1 MSKMY
6 LRSIRLEQFLQYQS
20 EAMINDL
27 DEGLCVI
34 AGSNEA
40 GKSTLLK
47 AIRACLFDRYKS
59 ATARRFRPYNAD
71 VSPKVAMTFSVNDV
85 EYSLTKTF
93 STKKEGEAVLEF
105 TGENGKERK
114 EGDEAEEYL
123 ASLLNFV
130 IPSGASKQEQQ
141 GLAGLL
147 WVDQAKAFEAV
158 DLTDSSRRRVQSVFE
173 HEMRD
178 LLGGESGD
186 AIHQTITGKWGEYF
200 GKNGPIGS
208 YRKLS
213 EKLAGLSSGVEEKK
227 AALREYEDKVD
238 QLESRQ
244 QNLQTYVD
252 DNALAMSKQRLE
264 KSRKA
269 VQQIEGL
276 RQAVS
281 EAKALAELN
290 ESKLRLTE
298 GAYTARNRIIEDLR
312 RAEQEG
318 RGLDQRSA
326 DIALKLKS
334 AEEVSST
341 ESKLLSSLKQA
352 QAEKDGLFIL
362 AAQLDELAEL
372 AGELS
377 VWSKRLEDVNRIDQQ
392 RREAV
397 ANRDSISLAENDLKE
412 LRIIQYQA
420 DMARAKMESAA
431 TGVTYRLNSGIAAR
445 LGEESIL
452 ADGSALLSE
461 PTSLVIDNVGT
472 FMITPGGE
480 ELELHRAA
488 LLDNRNKLERK
499 LAEHGLDTIELA
511 EAKWQDKKN
520 FAAMAELHQAT
531 LDGMAPSGMSAIDDQ
546 VITLRAKIA
555 DLQTKLGDTQSLDL
569 DLDALASEISELKE
583 KILAQEDTVRS
594 CTELV
599 NQLREEA
606 SASKALKAENLRQ
619 LESSRGKLEQAR
631 AEMSD
636 DELLNAYTLSKSAL
650 DQVAAQLNEA
660 SAALDAANPEI
671 LESELE
677 RAERFARDIEREIE
691 DLNQLIR
698 DLKIELSALGQKGL
712 SEEVAEAEGALA
724 LAQLEFDMAD
734 KQAKA
739 LDLLKRTLDASLK
752 SAKEAAARPITA
764 RLIPYLRQLIP
775 DANPLVNENMVLAGI
790 ERAGTQEPFEEL
802 SMGTREQLAVLIRL
816 AYADLLSEAGQP
828 VTVILDDALV
838 NSDDQRREQM
848 KAILYQAS
856 KRYQIIILTCH
867 GREYRDAGGQFIR
880 LEEASAG

>member
-6 LRSIRLEQFLQYQS
+6 LQSIRLEQFLQYQS
-20 EAMINDL
+20 ETRINDL

-47 AIRACLFDRYKS
+47 AIRACFFDRYKS
-59 ATARRFRPYNAD
+59 GTARRFRPYNAD
-71 VSPKVAMTFSVNDV
+71 VSPKVAMTFSVSDV
-85 EYSLTKTF
+85 EYSLKKTF

-105 TGENGKERK
+105 TGGNGKERK

-123 ASLLNFV
+123 ARLLNFV
-130 IPSGASKQEQQ
+130 IPSGASKIEQQ

-186 AIHQTITGKWGEYF
+186 AIHQTITGMWGEYF

-208 YRKLS
+208 YRKLF
-213 EKLAGLSSGVEEKK
+213 EKLAGLSLEVEEKK
-227 AALREYEDKVD
+227 NALKEYEDKVD

-244 QNLQTYVD
+244 QNLQAYVD
-252 DNALAMSKQRLE
+252 DDALATSRKRLE
-264 KSRKA
+264 ETRKA

-276 RQAVS
+276 RLAVS
-281 EAKALAELN
+281 DAKSQAELN

-298 GAYTARNRIIEDLR
+298 GSYTARNRTIEDLR
-312 RAEQEG
+312 RGEQEG
-318 RGLDQRSA
+318 KGLDQRSA
-326 DIALKLKS
+326 DVALKLKS
-334 AEEVSST
+334 AEQVSLI

-352 QAEKDGLFIL
+352 QAKKDGLFIL

-372 AGELS
+372 ASQLT
-377 VWSKRLEDVNRIDQQ
+377 VWNKRLEDVHRVDQQ

-397 ANRDSISLAENDLKE
+397 ANRDRISLAESDLKD
-412 LRIIQYQA
+412 LRVIQYQA
-420 DMARAKMESAA
+420 DMAQAKMESAA
-431 TGVTYRLNSGIAAR
+431 TGLTYELNSGVAAT
-445 LGEESIL
+445 LGEEAIL

-461 PTSLVIDNVGT
+461 PTSLAIDNVGT
-472 FMITPGGE
+472 FMIKPGGE

-488 LLDNRNKLERK
+488 LIDNRNKLGQK
-499 LAEHGLDTIELA
+499 LAEHGLETVELA
-511 EAKWQDKKN
+511 EAKWQDKRN
-520 FAAMAELHQAT
+520 FAATAELHRAT
-531 LDGMAPSGMSAIDDQ
+531 LDGMAPNGMSAIEDQ
-546 VITLRAKIA
+546 VITLQAKIT
-555 DLQTKLGDTQSLDL
+555 DLQTKLGETQSLDL
-569 DLDALASEISELKE
+569 DIDALAGEITELKE

-594 CTELV
+594 CTDLV

-606 SASKALKAENLRQ
+606 SAFNALKAENVRQ
-619 LESSRGKLEQAR
+619 LESSRRILEQAR
-631 AEMSD
+631 AEIGD
-636 DELLNAYTLSKSAL
+636 DELLTAYTLSKAAL
-650 DQVAAQLNEA
+650 DQVAAQLKEA
-660 SAALDAANPEI
+660 SAALDAENPEI

-677 RAERFARDIEREIE
+677 RAERFAKDIAREIE
-691 DLNQLIR
+691 DLTQVIR

-712 SEEVAEAEGALA
+712 SEEVAEAEGVLA

-739 LDLLKRTLDASLK
+739 LDLLKRALDEALT
-752 SAKEAAARPITA
+752 SAKKVAARPITTK
-764 RLIPYLRQLIP
+764 LIPYLRQLMP
-775 DANPLVNENMVLAGI
+775 DANPVVNENMVLVGI
-790 ERAGTQEPFEEL
+790 ERAGTHEPFEEL

-816 AYADLLSEAGQP
+816 AYADLLSEADQP

-838 NSDDQRREQM
+838 NSDDERREQM

-880 LEEASAG
+880 LEDATV